1 MSERKSMYKIREIL
15 RLRSQ
20 GQELRAIG
28 LSVGASPSTVHGYL
42 ARADK
47 AGVTHLTAAS
57 MPDSELRS
65 MLFPSGRGGE
75 GASAERAPFDAS
87 YVHVEL
93 RRTGVTLLLLWQ
105 EYLQG
110 VSPSGPKPYSYSQF
124 CDRYSL
130 FRKTLARS
138 VRIQHRAGEKAFVD
152 YSGKRARL
160 TDPKTGEV
168 RDVELFV
175 MTLGASGYSYAE
187 ASLSQTVPDFCRS
200 IMRGLEFFGGV
211 PQVLVPDQLRSA
223 VSKPCRYDPEIHR
236 TLRDLAVHYHLTVL
250 PARPRKPKD
259 KAKVEGTVLLVQRWI
274 LAKIRNEIF
283 SSLEALNDRI
293 RGLVD
298 ALNERAF
305 QKLEGSRRSLFDRL
319 DRPALGPL
327 PTEPFQLGEWKSARV
342 HPDGHVSYKERY
354 YSAPSRY
361 VGERLDVWASPSLV
375 ELYADGERVA
385 SHARSYA
392 PKGTAVTDEAHL
404 SHAAREAVLWPKE
417 RMLSWAR
424 SHGAFVERA
433 AEKVMRCYPR
443 PEFGYRAVLGIIRL
457 ADQYGS
463 AALDQACERA
473 LSLGTIAP
481 RRRLLQAYL
490 KKLKAPVRGSR
501 SIGEHEYVRGA
512 SQFEFEDAEALPN
525 ISKEIH

>member
-1 MSERKSMYKIREIL
+1 MHKIREIL

-47 AGVTHLTAAS
+47 AGVTHLAAAS
-57 MPDSELRS
+57 MPDSELRL

-75 GASAERAPFDAS
+75 GASAERAPFDPG

-110 VSPSGPKPYSYSQF
+110 ASPTGPKPYSYSQF

-138 VRIQHRAGEKAFVD
+138 MRLQHLAGEKAFVD
-152 YSGKRARL
+152 YSGKKARL
-160 TDPKTGEV
+160 TDPQAGEV
-168 RDVELFV
+168 REVELFV

-200 IMRGLEFFGGV
+200 VMRGLEFFGGV
-211 PQVLVPDQLRSA
+211 PEVLVPDQLRSA

-236 TLRDLAVHYHLTVL
+236 TLRDLAVHYKLTVL

-274 LAKIRNEIF
+274 LAKIRNEVF
-283 SSLEALNDRI
+283 SNLEE
-293 RGLVD
+293 
-298 ALNERAF
+298 LNERIHGLVEELNERTF
-305 QKLEGSRRSLFDRL
+305 QKLDGSRKTLFEKL
-319 DRPALGPL
+319 DRPALRPL

-361 VGERLDVWASPSLV
+361 VGELLDVWASPSLV
-375 ELYADGERVA
+375 EFYADGERVA
-385 SHARSYA
+385 SHARCYA

-404 SHAAREAVLWPKE
+404 SHAAREAAKWPKE
-417 RMLSWAR
+417 RMLSWAK
-424 SHGAFVERA
+424 SHGPFVERA
-433 AEKVMRCYPR
+433 ADKVMACYPR

-473 LSLGTIAP
+473 LSLGTVAP

-490 KKLKAPVRGSR
+490 KKLKAPARQGR

-512 SQFEFEDAEALPN
+512 SQFEFEDADALP
-525 ISKEIH
+525 ITSKEIH